1 MANALELPVP
11 DTSSVG
17 SEKATWVAS
26 PSYAFYHFGTSGAA
40 VAAAS
45 TVTHPLDLLKV
56 RLQMQMVG
64 QRGPLIGMRQL
75 GINLVKNEGL
85 RALYMG
91 LTPGLV
97 RSLFYGGLRLGLYE
111 PSLRLSEMA
120 FGSPNILTKV
130 VVGAFSGALATAVT
144 NPVEVLKVRMQ
155 MGRLTTKGPL
165 QELRKM
171 AAEEGLTGFWKGA
184 GPEMTRAAV
193 FTASQLATYDE
204 TKRLVMRWT
213 SLEDGFYLHFIAST
227 IAGGASTIATAPI
240 DVVKTRLMLQRESKT
255 VGAYKNGLHCA
266 YQLLLK
272 EGPRG
277 FYKGAFALFTRV
289 GPQTT
294 ITFMLCEQLR
304 GLVGLKAL

>member
-1 MANALELPVP
+1 MANALKLPVA
-11 DTSSVG
+11 DTSSD
-17 SEKATWVAS
+17 KATWVAS
-26 PSYAFYHFGTSGAA
+26 PSHAFYHFGTSGAA

-45 TVTHPLDLLKV
+45 SVTHPLDLLKV

-75 GINLVKNEGL
+75 GINVVKTEGL

-97 RSLFYGGLRLGLYE
+97 RSVFYGGLRLGLYE

-120 FGSPNILTKV
+120 LGSPNILT
-130 VVGAFSGALATAVT
+130 
-144 NPVEVLKVRMQ
+144 KVRMQ

-171 AAEEGLTGFWKGA
+171 AADEGLTGFWKGA

-193 FTASQLATYDE
+193 FTSSQLATYDE

-213 SLEDGFYLHFIAST
+213 SLHDGFYLHLIAST
-227 IAGGASTIATAPI
+227 VAGAASTIATAPI
-240 DVVKTRLMLQRESKT
+240 DVVKTRLMLQRQSKL
-255 VGAYKNGLHCA
+255 VGNYKNGLDCA
-266 YQLLLK
+266 YQLLMK

-294 ITFMLCEQLR
+294 ITFILCEQLR
-304 GLVGLKAL
+304 ELVGLKAL

>member
-1 MANALELPVP
+1 MANALKLPVA
-11 DTSSVG
+11 DTSSD
-17 SEKATWVAS
+17 KATWLAS
-26 PSYAFYHFGTSGAA
+26 PSHAFYHFGTSGAA

-64 QRGPLIGMRQL
+64 QRGPLISMRQV

-97 RSLFYGGLRLGLYE
+97 RSVFYGGLRLGLYE

-120 FGSPNILTKV
+120 LGSPNILTKIV
-130 VVGAFSGALATAVT
+130 IGAFSGALATAVT

-155 MGRLTTKGPL
+155 MGRLITKGPL

-171 AAEEGLTGFWKGA
+171 AADEGLTGFWKGA

-213 SLEDGFYLHFIAST
+213 SLEDGFYLHLIAST
-227 IAGGASTIATAPI
+227 VAGGASTIATAPI
-240 DVVKTRLMLQRESKT
+240 DVVKTRLMLQRESKL
-255 VGAYKNGLHCA
+255 VGNYKNGLDCA
-266 YQLLLK
+266 YQLLRK

-294 ITFMLCEQLR
+294 ITFILCEQLR